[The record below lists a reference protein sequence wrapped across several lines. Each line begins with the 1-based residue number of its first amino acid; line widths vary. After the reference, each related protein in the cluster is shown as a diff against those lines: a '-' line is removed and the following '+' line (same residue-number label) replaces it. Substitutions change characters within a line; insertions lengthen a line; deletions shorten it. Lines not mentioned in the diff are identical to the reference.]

1 MIPVVV
7 KEAFQHDLDS
17 GDQRKVLRW
26 RSKIGFIS
34 WVLICLKW
42 RHGLTLM
49 VDRSS
54 VSFLQVVS
62 VVDGG
67 QAPPI

>member
-1 MIPVVV
+1 MLVVV

-17 GDQRKVLRW
+17 DDQRKALWW
-26 RSKIGFIS
+26 RSKIGFIL

-42 RHGLTLM
+42 RHGLMLM

-62 VVDGG
+62 TVDGG